1 MVDFILNIEYKE
13 AFNIVLGLTVF
24 LAILFT
30 LFYIILHTEKVIRM
44 IIPTAFGDKV
54 EVVNL
59 FTERKNSKM
68 PVEEIDVRW
77 FLQEAL
83 KTHSNEIKG
92 VKRVYLMERPID
104 VPKNLLAK
112 YHPHTKEGPIIQLF
126 PMKYDNQNKNFYL
139 KLDDNNRT
147 GYTDREAK
155 ETLLFSLGQEL
166 GRHHLFKT
174 TKILDSKNAEIY
186 TERFAKGLKIVNDY
200 LRQGTVYSK
209 NNNNQ
214 RINTVSE
221 DEYRS

>member
-1 MVDFILNIEYKE
+1 MVDFILNIKYAEGL
-13 AFNIVLGLTVF
+13 NLVLGLTVF

-30 LFYIILHTEKVIRM
+30 LFYIIMHTEKVIRM
-44 IIPTAFGDKV
+44 IIPNAFGDKI

-59 FTERKNSKM
+59 FTERKNTKM

-83 KTHSNEIKG
+83 KTHSTELKG
-92 VKRVYLMERPID
+92 IKRVYLTERPID

-112 YHPHTKEGPIIQLF
+112 YSPHTKEGPIIQLF
-126 PMKYDNQNKNFYL
+126 PMKYDNENKNFYL
-139 KLDDNNRT
+139 KLDDENKT

-166 GRHHLFKT
+166 GRHHLYKT
-174 TKILDSKNAEIY
+174 TQILDSKNAEVY
-186 TERFAKGLKIVNDY
+186 TERFATGLKIVKDY
-200 LRQGTVYSK
+200 LRVGTIYSK
-209 NNNNQ
+209 SSNNH
-214 RINTVSE
+214 RINSASE